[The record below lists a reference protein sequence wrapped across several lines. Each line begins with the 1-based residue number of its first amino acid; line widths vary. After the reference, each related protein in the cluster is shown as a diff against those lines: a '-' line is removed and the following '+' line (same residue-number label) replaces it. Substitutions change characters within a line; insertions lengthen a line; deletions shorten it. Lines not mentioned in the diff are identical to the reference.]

1 MPSPSRERLETLH
14 TLTLE
19 KCIAMVQDD
28 ECSAADMNIAIK
40 FLKDNNID
48 VDTLSVKN
56 SEDVVST
63 ETLPF
68 EIVEDT
74 GT

>member
-1 MPSPSRERLETLH
+1 MVNETRKGLETLH
-14 TLTLE
+14 TLTLN
-19 KCIAMVQDD
+19 KCIEMLKDP

-48 VDTLSVKN
+48 VDTINVDN
-56 SEDVVST
+56 GEDTVSA

-68 EIVEDT
+68 EVIEDT